1 MLALSGWAVF
11 GILVLIVLVALAISA
26 LVNYAEPGQ
35 SVSQQLKSTYLG
47 VRTSLGMRGRASGPS
62 EDATKAE
69 LYEQAKEAGIAGRST
84 MSKDELKAALDDEI
98 S

>member
-1 MLALSGWAVF
+1 M
-11 GILVLIVLVALAISA
+11 
-26 LVNYAEPGQ
+26 NHAEPGQ
-35 SVSQQLKSTYLG
+35 GCSQQLKAAY
-47 VRTSLGMRGRASGPS
+47 LGMRGPASRPS

-84 MSKDELKAALDDEI
+84 MSKDELKAALDDET